1 MAVQPVYAE
10 DRAIHRALRI
20 IETRF
25 KRHSV
30 VLDSVVI
37 AGDFLRL
44 LLAGKER
51 EEFWALWLDSRHAL
65 IESERLAYGTVNVT
79 AVYPREVVKSALRHN
94 AVAVIFGHNHPSG
107 DPEPS
112 LADECL
118 TDTLRDAL
126 ALVNI
131 QLVDHFVVTP
141 HEARSATT
149 VRRADAR
156 HSRVRTKIPKRA
168 KEAGSVL
175 SPRSH
180 TGSQR
185 GNNHE

>member
-65 IESERLAYGTVNVT
+65 IESELLARGTVNST
-79 AVYPREVVKSALRHN
+79 AVYPREVVKAALRHN

-107 DPEPS
+107 NPEPS
-112 LADECL
+112 LADHRL
-118 TDTLRDAL
+118 TSALRDSL
-126 ALVNI
+126 ALIDVR
-131 QLVDHFVVTP
+131 LLDHFVVTA
-141 HEARSATT
+141 HE
-149 VRRADAR
+149 
-156 HSRVRTKIPKRA
+156 
-168 KEAGSVL
+168 SVSVVCEQP
-175 SPRSH
+175 SPRPQ
-180 TGSQR
+180 TR
-185 GNNHE
+185 RRK